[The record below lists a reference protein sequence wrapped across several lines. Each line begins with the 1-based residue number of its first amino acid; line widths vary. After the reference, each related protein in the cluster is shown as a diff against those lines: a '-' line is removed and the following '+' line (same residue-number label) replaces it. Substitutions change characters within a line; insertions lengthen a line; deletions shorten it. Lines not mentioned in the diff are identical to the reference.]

1 MKKTYLFPQAKVKA
15 LYWEQN
21 FLTSSKKDG
30 TATGEDLDDPVDFDP
45 WN

>member
-1 MKKTYLFPQAKVKA
+1 MKKTYLFPEVKIKR

-21 FLTSSKKDG
+21 FLVSLGVS
-30 TATGEDLDDPVDFDP
+30 TGEDLDDPVDFDP